1 MDQLRNEWRSITE
14 LAEQVQRCV
23 LSEQRLNFERESDNK
38 VNEFNVET
46 KQFRN
51 SFDSEG
57 PLVPGLSPAEAVAR
71 LGRYTYIRTFLAA
84 GVIHTIEF
92 GFALGSFLAMYKNFE
107 AKAALLNTVQ
117 RQLDKQITP
126 FFELEQTGIDLGYLS
141 SLYEN
146 YQKFIDFDLHFRDQL
161 WAQVDIT
168 KAISKVRC
176 SPN

>member
-1 MDQLRNEWRSITE
+1 
-14 LAEQVQRCV
+14 
-23 LSEQRLNFERESDNK
+23 
-38 VNEFNVET
+38 
-46 KQFRN
+46 
-51 SFDSEG
+51 
-57 PLVPGLSPAEAVAR
+57 
-71 LGRYTYIRTFLAA
+71 
-84 GVIHTIEF
+84 
-92 GFALGSFLAMYKNFE
+92 MYKNFE